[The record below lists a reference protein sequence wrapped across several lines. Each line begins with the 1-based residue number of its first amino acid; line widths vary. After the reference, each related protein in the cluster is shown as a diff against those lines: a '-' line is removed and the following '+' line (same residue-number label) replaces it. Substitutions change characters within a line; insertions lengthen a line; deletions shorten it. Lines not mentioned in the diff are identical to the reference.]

1 MINIAVLGYGTVGSG
16 VVEVIRT
23 NHELINKRAGRDK
36 IKYVLDLREFPGDP
50 VEEILVH
57 DFEQIVNDPEVQ
69 NCSRSNGRN
78 RCCLY
83 FTKRALKPA
92 RVCAPQIKLW
102 LPNTVLSLWKLQKRK
117 DQLLFEASCGGGIP
131 IIRAIN
137 GSLTADEIDE
147 VSGILNGTTNYML
160 DKMITE
166 GADFNTVLKEAQ
178 EKEQEQYEAMK
189 KRIKFMYEEGDT
201 TALETLVT
209 AENFS
214 DLVNKAEYVQNV
226 HTYDRKQLEEYV
238 ETKQQIADLKTTLE
252 DEQKNMESMQA
263 EYEDKESEL
272 SSTIESKKAEVAD
285 LDSQIQAAA
294 EAAAAEALA
303 AQQQAAA
310 ANNNNG
316 GGNGNRNNGGNN
328 GTKPAPAPTPSG
340 GGSGNT
346 STAQAIV
353 NAAYGQ
359 LGVPYV
365 WGGTTPGVGLD
376 CSGLTQYCHRVAGI
390 SIGRTSE
397 VQGGGGR
404 AVSNPQPGDLVCYG
418 SHIGIYIG
426 GGQMIHAPH
435 TGDVVRVANVY
446 GSPWY
451 RRYW

>member
-1 MINIAVLGYGTVGSG
+1 MSKLGDLEES
-16 VVEVIRT
+16 
-23 NHELINKRAGRDK
+23 LIEKG
-36 IKYVLDLREFPGDP
+36 
-50 VEEILVH
+50 EEI
-57 DFEQIVNDPEVQ
+57 
-69 NCSRSNGRN
+69 
-78 RCCLY
+78 
-83 FTKRALKPA
+83 TKAEE
-92 RVCAPQIKLW
+92 
-102 LPNTVLSLWKLQKRK
+102 
-117 DQLLFEASCGGGIP
+117 D
-131 IIRAIN
+131 
-137 GSLTADEIDE
+137 
-147 VSGILNGTTNYML
+147 
-160 DKMITE
+160 
-166 GADFNTVLKEAQ
+166 LKEAQ

-226 HTYDRKQLEEYV
+226 HTYDRKQLEEYI

-263 EYEDKESEL
+263 EYENKESEL
-272 SSTIESKKAEVAD
+272 SSTIESKKAEVAN

-316 GGNGNRNNGGNN
+316 GGSGNRNNGGN

-353 NAAYGQ
+353 NAAYSQ

-397 VQGGGGR
+397 VQGGGGK

>member
-1 MINIAVLGYGTVGSG
+1 MKKFGTRLLTAVVASSMIVTPVFAAPSVDDLKENKAAKESEVSSLQEQLTDIMSKLGDLEES
-16 VVEVIRT
+16 
-23 NHELINKRAGRDK
+23 LIEKG
-36 IKYVLDLREFPGDP
+36 
-50 VEEILVH
+50 EEI
-57 DFEQIVNDPEVQ
+57 
-69 NCSRSNGRN
+69 
-78 RCCLY
+78 
-83 FTKRALKPA
+83 TKAEE
-92 RVCAPQIKLW
+92 
-102 LPNTVLSLWKLQKRK
+102 
-117 DQLLFEASCGGGIP
+117 D
-131 IIRAIN
+131 
-137 GSLTADEIDE
+137 
-147 VSGILNGTTNYML
+147 
-160 DKMITE
+160 
-166 GADFNTVLKEAQ
+166 LKEAQ

-226 HTYDRKQLEEYV
+226 HTYDRKQLEEYI

-263 EYEDKESEL
+263 EYENKESEL
-272 SSTIESKKAEVAD
+272 SSTIESKKAEVAN

-316 GGNGNRNNGGNN
+316 GGSGNRNNGGN

-353 NAAYGQ
+353 NAAYSQ

-397 VQGGGGR
+397 VQGGGGK

>member
-1 MINIAVLGYGTVGSG
+1 MKKFGTRLLTSVVASSMIVTPVFAAPSVDDLKENKAAKESEVSSLQEQLTDIMSKLGDLEES
-16 VVEVIRT
+16 
-23 NHELINKRAGRDK
+23 LIEKG
-36 IKYVLDLREFPGDP
+36 
-50 VEEILVH
+50 EEI
-57 DFEQIVNDPEVQ
+57 
-69 NCSRSNGRN
+69 
-78 RCCLY
+78 
-83 FTKRALKPA
+83 TKAEE
-92 RVCAPQIKLW
+92 
-102 LPNTVLSLWKLQKRK
+102 
-117 DQLLFEASCGGGIP
+117 D
-131 IIRAIN
+131 
-137 GSLTADEIDE
+137 
-147 VSGILNGTTNYML
+147 
-160 DKMITE
+160 
-166 GADFNTVLKEAQ
+166 LKEAQ

-310 ANNNNG
+310 NNNGNNNN
-316 GGNGNRNNGGNN
+316 NNSNRNNNSSGNN
-328 GTKPAPAPTPSG
+328 NHANNSNSASTG
-340 GGSGNT
+340 GGTGNT

-435 TGDVVRVANVY
+435 KGDVVRVANVY

>member
-1 MINIAVLGYGTVGSG
+1 MKKFGTRLLTAVVASSMIVTPVFAAPSVDDLTDIMSKLGDLEES
-16 VVEVIRT
+16 
-23 NHELINKRAGRDK
+23 LIEKG
-36 IKYVLDLREFPGDP
+36 
-50 VEEILVH
+50 EEI
-57 DFEQIVNDPEVQ
+57 
-69 NCSRSNGRN
+69 
-78 RCCLY
+78 
-83 FTKRALKPA
+83 TKAEE
-92 RVCAPQIKLW
+92 
-102 LPNTVLSLWKLQKRK
+102 
-117 DQLLFEASCGGGIP
+117 D
-131 IIRAIN
+131 
-137 GSLTADEIDE
+137 
-147 VSGILNGTTNYML
+147 
-160 DKMITE
+160 
-166 GADFNTVLKEAQ
+166 LKEAQ

-310 ANNNNG
+310 NNNGNNNN
-316 GGNGNRNNGGNN
+316 NNSNRNNNSSGNN
-328 GTKPAPAPTPSG
+328 NHANNSNSASTG
-340 GGSGNT
+340 GGTGNT

-435 TGDVVRVANVY
+435 KGDVVRVANVY

>member
-1 MINIAVLGYGTVGSG
+1 MKKFGTRLLTAVVASSMIVTPVFAAPSVDDLKENKAAKESEVSSLQEQLTDIMSKLGDLEES
-16 VVEVIRT
+16 
-23 NHELINKRAGRDK
+23 LIEKG
-36 IKYVLDLREFPGDP
+36 
-50 VEEILVH
+50 EEI
-57 DFEQIVNDPEVQ
+57 
-69 NCSRSNGRN
+69 
-78 RCCLY
+78 
-83 FTKRALKPA
+83 TKAEE
-92 RVCAPQIKLW
+92 
-102 LPNTVLSLWKLQKRK
+102 
-117 DQLLFEASCGGGIP
+117 D
-131 IIRAIN
+131 
-137 GSLTADEIDE
+137 
-147 VSGILNGTTNYML
+147 
-160 DKMITE
+160 
-166 GADFNTVLKEAQ
+166 LKEAQ

-272 SSTIESKKAEVAD
+272 SSTIVSKKAEVAD

-310 ANNNNG
+310 NNNGNNNN
-316 GGNGNRNNGGNN
+316 NNSNRNNNSSGNN
-328 GTKPAPAPTPSG
+328 NHANNSNSASTG
-340 GGSGNT
+340 GGTGNT

-435 TGDVVRVANVY
+435 KGDVVRVANVY

>member
-1 MINIAVLGYGTVGSG
+1 MKKFGTRLLTAVVASSMIVTPVFAAPSVDDLKDNKAAKESEVSSLQDQLTDIMSKLGDLEES
-16 VVEVIRT
+16 
-23 NHELINKRAGRDK
+23 LIEKG
-36 IKYVLDLREFPGDP
+36 
-50 VEEILVH
+50 EEI
-57 DFEQIVNDPEVQ
+57 
-69 NCSRSNGRN
+69 
-78 RCCLY
+78 
-83 FTKRALKPA
+83 TKAEE
-92 RVCAPQIKLW
+92 
-102 LPNTVLSLWKLQKRK
+102 
-117 DQLLFEASCGGGIP
+117 D
-131 IIRAIN
+131 
-137 GSLTADEIDE
+137 
-147 VSGILNGTTNYML
+147 
-160 DKMITE
+160 
-166 GADFNTVLKEAQ
+166 LKEAQ

-226 HTYDRKQLEEYV
+226 HTYDRKQLEEYI

-316 GGNGNRNNGGNN
+316 GGSGNRNNGGN

-353 NAAYGQ
+353 NAAYSQ

-397 VQGGGGR
+397 VQGGGGK

>member
-1 MINIAVLGYGTVGSG
+1 MKKFGTKLLTAVVASSMIVTPVFAAPSVEDLKENKEAKESEVSSLQDQLTDIMSKLGDLEES
-16 VVEVIRT
+16 
-23 NHELINKRAGRDK
+23 LIEKG
-36 IKYVLDLREFPGDP
+36 
-50 VEEILVH
+50 EEI
-57 DFEQIVNDPEVQ
+57 
-69 NCSRSNGRN
+69 
-78 RCCLY
+78 
-83 FTKRALKPA
+83 TKAEE
-92 RVCAPQIKLW
+92 
-102 LPNTVLSLWKLQKRK
+102 
-117 DQLLFEASCGGGIP
+117 D
-131 IIRAIN
+131 
-137 GSLTADEIDE
+137 
-147 VSGILNGTTNYML
+147 
-160 DKMITE
+160 
-166 GADFNTVLKEAQ
+166 LKEAQ
-178 EKEQEQYEAMK
+178 KKEQEQYEAMK
-189 KRIKFMYEEGDT
+189 KRIKFMYEEGDA

-272 SSTIESKKAEVAD
+272 SATIESKKEEVAD

-303 AQQQAAA
+303 AQQRAAA
-310 ANNNNG
+310 SN
-316 GGNGNRNNGGNN
+316 NNGGNN
-328 GTKPAPAPTPSG
+328 VNRNNTPSG
-340 GGSGNT
+340 NNNANNSNGSSTSGGTGNT
-346 STAQAIV
+346 ATAQAIV

>member
-1 MINIAVLGYGTVGSG
+1 MKKFGT
-16 VVEVIRT
+16 R
-23 NHELINKRAGRDK
+23 L
-36 IKYVLDLREFPGDP
+36 
-50 VEEILVH
+50 
-57 DFEQIVNDPEVQ
+57 
-69 NCSRSNGRN
+69 
-78 RCCLY
+78 
-83 FTKRALKPA
+83 
-92 RVCAPQIKLW
+92 
-102 LPNTVLSLWKLQKRK
+102 
-117 DQLLFEASCGGGIP
+117 
-131 IIRAIN
+131 
-137 GSLTADEIDE
+137 LTADVASSMIVTPVFAAPSVDDLKDNKAAKESE
-147 VSGILNGTTNYML
+147 VSSLQDQLTDIMSKLGDLEESLIEKGEE
-160 DKMITE
+160 ITKAE
-166 GADFNTVLKEAQ
+166 EDLKEAQ

-226 HTYDRKQLEEYV
+226 HTYDRKQLEEYI

-263 EYEDKESEL
+263 EYENKESEL
-272 SSTIESKKAEVAD
+272 SSTIESKKAEVAN

-316 GGNGNRNNGGNN
+316 GGSGNRNNGGN

-353 NAAYGQ
+353 NAAYSQ

-397 VQGGGGR
+397 VQGGGGK

>member
-1 MINIAVLGYGTVGSG
+1 MKKFGTRLLTAVVASSMIVTPVFAAPSVDDLKDNKAAKESEVSSLQDQLTDIMSKLGDLEES
-16 VVEVIRT
+16 
-23 NHELINKRAGRDK
+23 LIEKG
-36 IKYVLDLREFPGDP
+36 
-50 VEEILVH
+50 EEI
-57 DFEQIVNDPEVQ
+57 
-69 NCSRSNGRN
+69 
-78 RCCLY
+78 
-83 FTKRALKPA
+83 TKAEE
-92 RVCAPQIKLW
+92 
-102 LPNTVLSLWKLQKRK
+102 
-117 DQLLFEASCGGGIP
+117 D
-131 IIRAIN
+131 
-137 GSLTADEIDE
+137 
-147 VSGILNGTTNYML
+147 
-160 DKMITE
+160 
-166 GADFNTVLKEAQ
+166 LKEAQ

-226 HTYDRKQLEEYV
+226 HTYDRKQLEEYI

-263 EYEDKESEL
+263 EYENKESEL
-272 SSTIESKKAEVAD
+272 SSTIESKKAEVAN

-316 GGNGNRNNGGNN
+316 GGSGNRNNGGN

-353 NAAYGQ
+353 NAAYSQ

-376 CSGLTQYCHRVAGI
+376 CSGLTQYCHRAAGI

-397 VQGGGGR
+397 VQGGGGK

>member
-1 MINIAVLGYGTVGSG
+1 MSKLGDLEES
-16 VVEVIRT
+16 
-23 NHELINKRAGRDK
+23 LIEKG
-36 IKYVLDLREFPGDP
+36 
-50 VEEILVH
+50 EEI
-57 DFEQIVNDPEVQ
+57 
-69 NCSRSNGRN
+69 
-78 RCCLY
+78 
-83 FTKRALKPA
+83 TKAEE
-92 RVCAPQIKLW
+92 
-102 LPNTVLSLWKLQKRK
+102 
-117 DQLLFEASCGGGIP
+117 D
-131 IIRAIN
+131 
-137 GSLTADEIDE
+137 
-147 VSGILNGTTNYML
+147 
-160 DKMITE
+160 
-166 GADFNTVLKEAQ
+166 LKEAQ

>member
-1 MINIAVLGYGTVGSG
+1 MKKFGTRLLTAVVASSMIVTPVFAAPSVDDLKDNKAAKESEVSSLQDQLTDIMSKLGDLEES
-16 VVEVIRT
+16 
-23 NHELINKRAGRDK
+23 LIEKG
-36 IKYVLDLREFPGDP
+36 
-50 VEEILVH
+50 EEI
-57 DFEQIVNDPEVQ
+57 
-69 NCSRSNGRN
+69 
-78 RCCLY
+78 
-83 FTKRALKPA
+83 TKAEE
-92 RVCAPQIKLW
+92 
-102 LPNTVLSLWKLQKRK
+102 
-117 DQLLFEASCGGGIP
+117 D
-131 IIRAIN
+131 
-137 GSLTADEIDE
+137 
-147 VSGILNGTTNYML
+147 
-160 DKMITE
+160 
-166 GADFNTVLKEAQ
+166 LKEAQ

-294 EAAAAEALA
+294 EAAAA
-303 AQQQAAA
+303 

-316 GGNGNRNNGGNN
+316 GGSGNRNNGGN

-353 NAAYGQ
+353 NAAYSQ

-397 VQGGGGR
+397 VQGGGGK

-435 TGDVVRVANVY
+435 KGDVVRVANVY

>member
-1 MINIAVLGYGTVGSG
+1 MKKFGTRLLTAVVASSMIVTPVFAAPSVDDLKDNKAAKESEVSSLQDQLTDIMSKLGDMEES
-16 VVEVIRT
+16 
-23 NHELINKRAGRDK
+23 LIEKG
-36 IKYVLDLREFPGDP
+36 
-50 VEEILVH
+50 EEI
-57 DFEQIVNDPEVQ
+57 
-69 NCSRSNGRN
+69 
-78 RCCLY
+78 
-83 FTKRALKPA
+83 TKAEE
-92 RVCAPQIKLW
+92 
-102 LPNTVLSLWKLQKRK
+102 
-117 DQLLFEASCGGGIP
+117 D
-131 IIRAIN
+131 
-137 GSLTADEIDE
+137 
-147 VSGILNGTTNYML
+147 
-160 DKMITE
+160 
-166 GADFNTVLKEAQ
+166 LKEAQ

-226 HTYDRKQLEEYV
+226 HTYDRKQLEEYI

-263 EYEDKESEL
+263 EYENKESEL
-272 SSTIESKKAEVAD
+272 SSTIESKKAEVAN

-316 GGNGNRNNGGNN
+316 GGSGNRNNGGN

-353 NAAYGQ
+353 NAAYSQ

-397 VQGGGGR
+397 VQGGGGK

>member
-1 MINIAVLGYGTVGSG
+1 MKKFGTRLLTAVVASSMIVTPVFAAPSVDDLKDNKAAKESEVSSLQDQLTDIMSKLGDLEES
-16 VVEVIRT
+16 
-23 NHELINKRAGRDK
+23 LIEKG
-36 IKYVLDLREFPGDP
+36 
-50 VEEILVH
+50 EEI
-57 DFEQIVNDPEVQ
+57 
-69 NCSRSNGRN
+69 
-78 RCCLY
+78 
-83 FTKRALKPA
+83 TKAEE
-92 RVCAPQIKLW
+92 
-102 LPNTVLSLWKLQKRK
+102 
-117 DQLLFEASCGGGIP
+117 D
-131 IIRAIN
+131 
-137 GSLTADEIDE
+137 
-147 VSGILNGTTNYML
+147 
-160 DKMITE
+160 
-166 GADFNTVLKEAQ
+166 LKEAQ

-226 HTYDRKQLEEYV
+226 HTYDRKQLEEYI

-263 EYEDKESEL
+263 EYENKESEL
-272 SSTIESKKAEVAD
+272 SSTIESKKAEVAN

-316 GGNGNRNNGGNN
+316 GGSGNRNNGGN

-353 NAAYGQ
+353 NAAYSQ
-359 LGVPYV
+359 LGVHYV

-397 VQGGGGR
+397 VQGGGGK

>member
-1 MINIAVLGYGTVGSG
+1 MKKFGTRLLTAVVASSMIVTPVFAAPSVDDLKDNKAAKESEVSSLQDQLTDIMSKLGDLEES
-16 VVEVIRT
+16 
-23 NHELINKRAGRDK
+23 LIEKG
-36 IKYVLDLREFPGDP
+36 
-50 VEEILVH
+50 EEI
-57 DFEQIVNDPEVQ
+57 
-69 NCSRSNGRN
+69 
-78 RCCLY
+78 
-83 FTKRALKPA
+83 TKAEE
-92 RVCAPQIKLW
+92 
-102 LPNTVLSLWKLQKRK
+102 
-117 DQLLFEASCGGGIP
+117 D
-131 IIRAIN
+131 
-137 GSLTADEIDE
+137 
-147 VSGILNGTTNYML
+147 
-160 DKMITE
+160 
-166 GADFNTVLKEAQ
+166 LKEAQ

-226 HTYDRKQLEEYV
+226 HTYDRKQLEEYI

-252 DEQKNMESMQA
+252 NEQKNMESMQA

-272 SSTIESKKAEVAD
+272 SSTIESKKAEVAN

-316 GGNGNRNNGGNN
+316 GGSGNRNNGGN
-328 GTKPAPAPTPSG
+328 GTKPAPAPAPTPSG

-353 NAAYGQ
+353 NAAYSQ

-397 VQGGGGR
+397 VQGGGGK